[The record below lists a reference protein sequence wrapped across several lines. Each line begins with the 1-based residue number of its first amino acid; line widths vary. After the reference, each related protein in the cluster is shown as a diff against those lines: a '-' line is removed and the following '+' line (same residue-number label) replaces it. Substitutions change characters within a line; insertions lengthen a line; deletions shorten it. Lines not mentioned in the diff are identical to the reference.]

1 MRGDGPH
8 PPHSNFGHNFSP
20 KGFHMDT
27 RKRFNPRGT
36 AMPSVPRLASLLM
49 LLAGALGSNAMAAV
63 ATATGPLHVTASVTS
78 TCIVGASTLAFP
90 AQTSAAILAG
100 NIDATGTIEVNC
112 TSASPYTI
120 ALSAGNGTGATMAS
134 RKMTATTGTQLL
146 SYTVYTTAA
155 RTTVWGDGTGGGT
168 NSATVP
174 GTGTGAAQTVTVFGR
189 IFSGQ
194 QVSASAYAD
203 VINVTVSY

>member
-1 MRGDGPH
+1 
-8 PPHSNFGHNFSP
+8 
-20 KGFHMDT
+20 MDA

-36 AMPSVPRLASLLM
+36 GIPSAPHLAGLLM
-49 LLAGALGSNAMAAV
+49 LVAGALSGSAGAAV
-63 ATATGPLHVTASVTS
+63 ATATGTLNVTASVTS

-120 ALSAGNGTGATMAS
+120 ALSAGNGVGATMAS
-134 RKMTATTGTQLL
+134 RKMTATTGAQLL

-155 RTTVWGDGTGGGT
+155 RTTVWGDGSS
-168 NSATVP
+168 SATVP
-174 GTGTGAAQTVTVFGR
+174 GTGTGAAQTVSVFGR

-194 QVSASAYAD
+194 QVSANAYAD